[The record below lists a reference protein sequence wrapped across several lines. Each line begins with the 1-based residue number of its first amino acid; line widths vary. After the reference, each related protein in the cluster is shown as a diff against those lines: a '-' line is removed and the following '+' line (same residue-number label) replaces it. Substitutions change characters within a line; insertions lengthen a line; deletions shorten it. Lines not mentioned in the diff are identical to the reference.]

1 MTSPKM
7 YSEGPELQQR
17 IQGQTKMPDPT
28 FKARMAYAR
37 SIRRGSRKHVSA
49 EAFKASVAEAIK
61 VVKPALAVPHPSPEA
76 QVHRDWARHIEGK
89 K

>member
-1 MTSPKM
+1 MKRS
-7 YSEGPELQQR
+7 L
-17 IQGQTKMPDPT
+17 PDPT

-61 VVKPALAVPHPSPEA
+61 VVKPATVVIATP
-76 QVHRDWARHIEGK
+76 RDTSRDE
-89 K
+89 